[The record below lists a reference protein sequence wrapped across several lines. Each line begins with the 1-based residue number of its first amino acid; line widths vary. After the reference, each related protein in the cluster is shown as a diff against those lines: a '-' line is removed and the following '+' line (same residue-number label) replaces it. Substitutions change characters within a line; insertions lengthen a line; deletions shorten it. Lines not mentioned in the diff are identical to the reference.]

1 MENMPQRRVFVS
13 VVIVLVVGV
22 CVLVAIV
29 GKWSS
34 GSNAKVQ
41 SVETPQ
47 VKKTPQAKG
56 QLALPLCP
64 PAGLTPLQPSQQGTG
79 HHKVILSWKASTP
92 RTNVESNAIGY
103 CLYRSK
109 TQNVAKRNPT
119 CGHCEQIN
127 QVPIAD
133 TSCVDDLV
141 KDSASYYY
149 VVSAINAK
157 GILSVASNEA
167 PAPIP
172 ADRQTG
178 LLPSGSSRP
187 AACRGGSGAR

>member
-1 MENMPQRRVFVS
+1 VENVPQLRVFVP

-22 CVLVAIV
+22 CILVGIV
-29 GKWSS
+29 RKWSS

-41 SVETPQ
+41 SVGTPQ
-47 VKKTPQAKG
+47 VKKTPQAKA

-64 PAGLTPLQPSQQGTG
+64 QAGHTPLQPSQQGTG
-79 HHKVILSWKASTP
+79 HHKVTLSWKASTP
-92 RTNVESNAIGY
+92 GTNAESNAIGY

-109 TQNVAKRNPT
+109 TRNVAKQNPT

-141 KDSASYYY
+141 EDGASYYY

-157 GILSVASNEA
+157 GTISGASNEA

-172 ADRQTG
+172 ADRQTVF
-178 LLPSGSSRP
+178 LHSGFSRP
-187 AACRGGSGAR
+187 AACRGGAGAR

>member
-1 MENMPQRRVFVS
+1 MS

-22 CVLVAIV
+22 CVLVSIV

-41 SVETPQ
+41 SVGTPQ
-47 VKKTPQAKG
+47 VKKTPQAKA
-56 QLALPLCP
+56 QRALPLCP
-64 PAGLTPLQPSQQGTG
+64 QAGLTPLQPSQQGTG
-79 HHKVILSWKASTP
+79 HHKVTLSWKASTP
-92 RTNVESNAIGY
+92 GRNAESNAIGY

-109 TQNVAKRNPT
+109 TQNVAKQNPT

-141 KDSASYYY
+141 EDGASYYY

-157 GILSVASNEA
+157 GTISGASNEA
-167 PAPIP
+167 PARVP

-178 LLPSGSSRP
+178 LPPSGFSRP
-187 AACRGGSGAR
+187 PACRAGSGAR

>member
-1 MENMPQRRVFVS
+1 VESVPQPRVFVS

-22 CVLVAIV
+22 CVLVGIV

-41 SVETPQ
+41 LVGTPQ
-47 VKKTPQAKG
+47 VKKTPQAKA
-56 QLALPLCP
+56 QLAPVCP
-64 PAGLTPLQPSQQGTG
+64 QAGLTPLQPSQQGTG
-79 HHKVILSWKASTP
+79 HHKITLSWKASTP
-92 RTNVESNAIGY
+92 GTNAESNAIGY

-109 TQNVAKRNPT
+109 IQNVAKQNPT
-119 CGHCEQIN
+119 CGRCEQIN
-127 QVPIAD
+127 QVPITD

-141 KDSASYYY
+141 EDGASYYY

-157 GILSVASNEA
+157 GAISVASNEA
-167 PAPIP
+167 PARVP

-178 LLPSGSSRP
+178 LLPSVFSRP
-187 AACRGGSGAR
+187 PACRGGSGAR